1 MRIKA
6 GTVLQFTDGEKGKM
20 RIDTVQNFV
29 RLCKGGSGRVEG
41 YTQLLGECLDGVHKG
56 EQFFMSMSTLVA
68 YINVGDI
75 EVVS

>member
-1 MRIKA
+1 MKIKA
-6 GTVLQFTDGEKGKM
+6 GTVLQFTEGEKDKM

-29 RLCKGGSGRVEG
+29 RLCSSGSGRVEG
-41 YTQLLGECLDGVHKG
+41 YVQLLGECLGGVHKG
-56 EQFFMSMSTLVA
+56 ERFFMSMSTLVA